1 MSIRFSWLAALLLV
15 GLSAGA
21 GSTQGVTRA
30 PVEVLVYGVDGWIW
44 RADVDGRDRV
54 RVARGLSPEVSPD
67 GRWVA
72 FVRRTRTRDVF
83 ELRVAA
89 LHARTRRLVR
99 RGHVTGY
106 AWLPDSARLLIHDL
120 KKGVLLADRKG
131 GAVTRL
137 APQLVP
143 GVGAINDVSIAPD
156 ALYVV
161 FDRRNTQRSD
171 VFAVPVGGGSE
182 RRLTVDGN
190 SSAPMAGPATI
201 AFSRYVVGRRPHEE
215 LWLMERDGAN
225 QRQLSQTA
233 ERAALWSADG
243 RRLIAVNI
251 SPTFSGGWF
260 GEIWTVDPAT
270 TVSRSLYQRPVEGL
284 HTAGLSRDG
293 KRVLA
298 VRGCVTWGMSGK
310 ATPGRIETIPAD
322 GGKPRVLIRGACHAS
337 WNA

>member
-1 MSIRFSWLAALLLV
+1 MSIRLSWLTALLLV

-30 PVEVLVYGVDGWIW
+30 PVKVLVYGVDGWVW
-44 RADVDGRDRV
+44 RADVDGGDRV
-54 RVARGLSPEVSPD
+54 RVARGLFPEVSPD

-72 FVRRTRTRDVF
+72 FFRRTRTRDVS

-89 LHARTRRLVR
+89 LDGRTRRLVR

-120 KKGVLLADRKG
+120 NKGVLLADRKG
-131 GAVTRL
+131 GAVTHL
-137 APQLVP
+137 APQVIP
-143 GVGAINDVSIAPD
+143 GGGAINDVGIAPD
-156 ALYVV
+156 ATYVV
-161 FDRRNTQRSD
+161 FDRRNTRRSD
-171 VFAVPVGGGSE
+171 VFAVPVDGGPE

-190 SSAPMAGPATI
+190 SSAPLAGPTAI
-201 AFSRYVVGRRPHEE
+201 AFSRYVVGRRPREE

-225 QRQLSQTA
+225 QRRLSETA
-233 ERAALWSADG
+233 GQPALWSADG

-251 SPTFSGGWF
+251 SGTFSGGWF
-260 GEIWTVDPAT
+260 GEIWAVDPAT
-270 TVSRSLYQRPVEGL
+270 TVSRSLYKRPVEGL

-298 VRGCVTWGMSGK
+298 VRGCVTWGTSGK
-310 ATPGRIETIPAD
+310 ATPGRIETISAD
-322 GGKPRVLIRGACHAS
+322 GGKPHVLIRGACHAS